1 MIKEIREI
9 KSLSEMGSF
18 AKEILNFLV
27 VGDSATILALHG
39 NLGAGKTAFTKS
51 LAKALGIVEVVNSP
65 TFVIMKMFDIS
76 NNSFKKLIHI
86 DAYRI
91 ESDRE
96 LEVLG
101 WRDLINDPHNL
112 IVIEWPE
119 KVQSLIPKSAVV
131 INFEFV
137 DENTRNVTVNDE

>member
-1 MIKEIREI
+1 MTKETIREI
-9 KSLSEMGSF
+9 KSLAEMDSF
-18 AKEILNFLV
+18 AKEILNSLA
-27 VGDSATILALHG
+27 VGDSAVVLALHG

-76 NNSFKKLIHI
+76 NISFKKLIHI

-119 KVQSLIPKSAVV
+119 KISNLIPKSAIR

-137 DENTRNVTVNDE
+137 DEATRRIIVE